1 VPRTNP
7 CTPRTRSGR
16 LAKAEQFLDAAQTIA
31 DLADDAQDV
40 TDAFVTMCVHAGIA
54 ASDVLCCARL
64 GVHAV
69 GENHQEAVGLLRR
82 VDAQLARDLAT
93 LLGLKTKSGYSAHPT
108 GAEERLRVDRAA
120 NRLVQ
125 AARAV

>member
-69 GENHQEAVGLLRR
+69 GENHQEAVDLLRR

-93 LLGLKTKSGYSAHPT
+93 LLG
-108 GAEERLRVDRAA
+108 
-120 NRLVQ
+120 
-125 AARAV
+125 